1 MAELTSLLRL
11 TNKPFLQKALL
22 FMFLALI
29 LLLFP
34 SQAPEFFTN
43 QTVANKFWELIHLLI
58 IGIVISYGLF
68 SRRNTETI
76 PGKEP
81 DLEPNNPNSYVS
93 QILPGL
99 DDKEEEEEEEG
110 TIQQIWSNQFD
121 TTKPATVSNKPLF
134 LPVRSLNQQSEE
146 SNKDENCTALPS
158 PIPWRTRSGRIEAR
172 DEFSAPKIK
181 PVNLSSPRAKQPSPS
196 PSPSRSLSRE
206 NSEKKKTL
214 YKETTSSRPP
224 APPPPPPPPP
234 FLGHAYQPPFADQ
247 KTKSTMRTFK
257 DELKDVSMRPKPRSR
272 TSFESS
278 SSFSPP
284 LVAKSVRT
292 FRPKEAQIEPPKK
305 AFMEPQED
313 QDTVEMFSI
322 YSDSDE
328 VSDSTDSER
337 EEEEEIEE
345 YSDKEMIEK
354 PKFGMAKDEEKK
366 RMNEENVNE
375 VDKKADEFIAKFR
388 EQIRLQRIES
398 IKRSAGER
406 AVRSHK
412 KMA

>member
-1 MAELTSLLRL
+1 MAELTSLFRP

-43 QTVANKFWELIHLLI
+43 QTIANKFWELIHLLF

-76 PGKEP
+76 PVKEP
-81 DLEPNNPNSYVS
+81 GLEPNNPNSYVS
-93 QILPGL
+93 QFLPGL

-110 TIQQIWSNQFD
+110 KLQQVWSNQFD
-121 TTKPATVSNKPLF
+121 TTKPATVINKPLF

-158 PIPWRTRSGRIEAR
+158 PIPWRSRSGRIEAR

-181 PVNLSSPRAKQPSPS
+181 PVNLSSPHAKQLS

-214 YKETTSSRPP
+214 YKEITSSRPP

-234 FLGHAYQPPFADQ
+234 FLGHAYQPPFADR
-247 KTKSTMRTFK
+247 KTKSTMRSFK
-257 DELKDVSMRPKPRSR
+257 DELKDVSMRPKPRPR

-305 AFMEPQED
+305 AFMEPQEE
-313 QDTVEMFSI
+313 DTVERVSI

-337 EEEEEIEE
+337 EDEEEIEE

-354 PKFGMAKDEEKK
+354 PKFGMAQVEEKK

-406 AVRSHK
+406 AIRSHK
-412 KMA
+412 KMPRD